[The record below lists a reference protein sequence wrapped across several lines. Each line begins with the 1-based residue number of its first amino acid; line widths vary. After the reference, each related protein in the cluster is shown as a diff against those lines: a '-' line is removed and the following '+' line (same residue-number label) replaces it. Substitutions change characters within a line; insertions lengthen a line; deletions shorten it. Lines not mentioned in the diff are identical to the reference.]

1 MLTGLGG
8 AGEVPRRRTGY
19 GGRCVNRARAGL
31 GPGGAGRG
39 WRDAGAG
46 A

>member
-1 MLTGLGG
+1 MLTGRGDGG
-8 AGEVPRRRTGY
+8 EG
-19 GGRCVNRARAGL
+19 ARAGL

-39 WRDAGAG
+39 WRDAGGG